1 MSIKLIIWDLD
12 GVLISSK
19 RTHFEALNKALEDF
33 NEKSISYAEHIS
45 QYDGKPTKEKLLLRG
60 IPKEKHDFINK
71 KKQEYTFDILEE
83 EISINGKLIDI
94 FKKLKE
100 EEYVINVASNSIRY
114 TIQLVL
120 FKLGLMRYVDYIVS
134 NEDVEYG
141 KPRPEMYLKCMINS
155 NVGPKETIIIE
166 DSYVGRQGVYNSGA
180 YLCAVNSP
188 EDVTYELIKSTIT
201 KFNGDKPKWRSNNMN
216 ILIPMAGAGSRF
228 VQANFTFPKPLIDVN
243 GKPMIQVVVENLN
256 IDGHY
261 IFMVRKEHYDKYDLK
276 HMLEIIAP
284 GCSIVIVD
292 KLTEG
297 AACTTLLAK
306 DLINNDNQLL
316 IANSDQYIEWDS
328 SHFMYSMQNE
338 HVDGGVLTFESVS
351 PKWSYAK
358 VGEDGFINE
367 IKEKSVISNRAT
379 VGIYAWKK
387 GSDYVKYAEQMIKKD
402 IRVNGEFYV
411 APIFNEAIQDSK
423 KFKVYDVDGMHGLG
437 DPNDLMYFLEYIKGK
452 NIL

>member
-12 GVLISSK
+12 GVLICSK

-33 NEKSISYAEHIS
+33 NEKPISYTEHIS
-45 QYDGKPTKEKLLLRG
+45 QYDGKPTKEKLVLRG
-60 IPKEKHDFINK
+60 ISKEKFDPINK

-83 EISINGKLIDI
+83 EINKDDKLINI

-100 EEYVINVASNSIRY
+100 EGYLVNVASNSIRY

-120 FKLGLMRYVDYIVS
+120 FKLGIMRYVDYIVS
-134 NEDVEYG
+134 NEDVGYG

-155 NVGPKETIIIE
+155 NVGPKETIIVE

-188 EDVTYELIKSTIT
+188 EDVTYELIKSTIV
-201 KFNGDKPKWRSNNMN
+201 KYNGDKPKWRSNDMN

-228 VQANFTFPKPLIDVN
+228 AQAGYTFPKPLIDVN
-243 GKPMIQVVVENLN
+243 GKPMIQVVVENIN
-256 IDGHY
+256 IEGHY

-276 HMLEIIAP
+276 HMLEIVAP

-292 KLTEG
+292 HLTEG
-297 AACTTLLAK
+297 AACTTLIAK
-306 DLINNDNQLL
+306 DLINNDEQLL

-328 SHFMYSMQNE
+328 SHFMYSMQND
-338 HVDGGVLTFESVS
+338 HIDGGVLTFENTH

-358 VGEDGFINE
+358 INDEGYITE
-367 IKEKSVISNRAT
+367 IREKSVISTMAT
-379 VGIYAWKK
+379 VGIYHWRR
-387 GSDYVKYAEQMIKKD
+387 GCDYVKYAEQMIQKD
-402 IRVNGEFYV
+402 IRVNGEYFV
-411 APIFNEAIQDSK
+411 APIYNEAIQDGR
-423 KFKVYDVDGMHGLG
+423 KFKIYNVNSMSGLG
-437 DPNDLMYFLEYIKGK
+437 TPEDLNIFLNKK
-452 NIL
+452 KD